1 MRVFITLIITIFYSC
16 FVLAELP
23 SGNATIAGDITITS
37 NDQSMTI
44 QQQSDQA
51 IIEWNSFN
59 IGENNTVTF
68 QQPSSSSSTLNRVI
82 SGNPT
87 TLAGSLNANGKV
99 FVVNENGVYFTPTA
113 TINAHSFAAST
124 LALSND
130 DFLNNKFLFKADNV
144 NNIFLESIIF
154 FLSI

>member
-1 MRVFITLIITIFYSC
+1 MRVFIILIITTFYSC

-23 SGNATIAGDITITS
+23 SGNATIAGDISITS

-68 QQPSSSSSTLNRVI
+68 NQPSSSSSALNRVI

-99 FVVNENGVYFTPTA
+99 YVVNENGVYFHQLQQSMHIRLLPQR
-113 TINAHSFAAST
+113 
-124 LALSND
+124 LLSPMI
-130 DFLNNKFLFKADNV
+130 
-144 NNIFLESIIF
+144 IFSIIF
-154 FLSI
+154 FLLVLQINRH

>member
-1 MRVFITLIITIFYSC
+1 MRVFITLIITTCYSC

-59 IGENNTVTF
+59 IGENNTVT
-68 QQPSSSSSTLNRVI
+68 SVSYTHLR
-82 SGNPT
+82 
-87 TLAGSLNANGKV
+87 
-99 FVVNENGVYFTPTA
+99 
-113 TINAHSFAAST
+113 AHET
-124 LALSND
+124 
-130 DFLNNKFLFKADNV
+130 
-144 NNIFLESIIF
+144 
-154 FLSI
+154 